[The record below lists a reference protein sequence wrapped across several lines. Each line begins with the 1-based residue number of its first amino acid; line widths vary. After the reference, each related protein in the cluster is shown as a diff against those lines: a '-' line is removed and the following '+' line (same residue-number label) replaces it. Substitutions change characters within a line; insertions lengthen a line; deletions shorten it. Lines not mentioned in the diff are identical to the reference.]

1 MACVWSLP
9 EERHVVKPEIQSIIK
24 FVKPEIQFIINL
36 TFQLWPPPS
45 SACSR
50 PPSTLLELGSKIGT
64 ASLALGV
71 VLPVAITKDPL
82 GPVLEQCLDIPTTLP
97 NLRHNASLNTPLLD
111 SHGRFVSVLALP
123 YWDTVTMEVLAVGHL
138 PQTSSP
144 TTSSFPASKLEER
157 R

>member
-1 MACVWSLP
+1 MAAKEKAS
-9 EERHVVKPEIQSIIK
+9 
-24 FVKPEIQFIINL
+24 
-36 TFQLWPPPS
+36 PS
-45 SACSR
+45 S
-50 PPSTLLELGSKIGT
+50 PPLWRQKD
-64 ASLALGV
+64 SLFRW
-71 VLPVAITKDPL
+71 VAITKDPL

-111 SHGRFVSVLALP
+111 SHGRFVFVLALP
-123 YWDTVTMEVLAVGHL
+123 YWDTVAMEVVTVGHL